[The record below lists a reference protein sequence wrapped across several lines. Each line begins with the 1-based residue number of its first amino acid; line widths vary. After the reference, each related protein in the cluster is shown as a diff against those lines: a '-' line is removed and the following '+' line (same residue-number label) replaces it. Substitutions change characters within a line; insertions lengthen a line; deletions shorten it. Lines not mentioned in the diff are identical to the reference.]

1 MSRSRATVHKEERLD
16 AVFHA
21 LADTTRRRLVDR
33 LSRGPASVTE
43 LAAPFSI
50 SLAAI
55 SKHLDVLENAGIL
68 RRERDGRFQ
77 RCRLTGGALDDASKF
92 IEHYRTFWERTLDE
106 LAEYF
111 EGDGDRESPGRGTR
125 RKGR

>member
-1 MSRSRATVHKEERLD
+1 MSRARATIQKEQRLD

-33 LSRGPASVTE
+33 LSHGTASVSE

-55 SKHLDVLENAGIL
+55 SKHLDVLEKAGVL

-77 RCRLTGGALDDASKF
+77 RCQLAPDALDDASRF
-92 IEHYRTFWERTLDE
+92 IEHYRSFWEGTLDE
-106 LAEYF
+106 LADYLE
-111 EGDGDRESPGRGTR
+111 R
-125 RKGR
+125 